1 MHLSSIAFI
10 LHITCICAIGT
21 AQTNIT
27 FKSSPIILEAGLF
40 GHLTT
45 IYNDSTLY
53 IFGGNTE
60 SGSVLPYVPSQSVY
74 TLQLTSPDTV
84 YHYQIPTLP
93 DWTYVEDGAPMDFLG
108 DPDTTFMNPTAISC
122 AFPHTNCHAR
132 IDDTIYAFI
141 PNDNNDNLFVYKYNV
156 ITKSFPSGTAWDNT
170 NYANQITQMLAYENE
185 YENVKYYVDGCIVS
199 DGAEYIYSFGTIQ
212 SSAST
217 YHGFKYN
224 ALLDMFILLEFDG
237 LFNRGYA
244 VGCNIDIHNANI
256 YVFGGTFYNGFEMD
270 IIEKWNINDDTWSV
284 VDDGMEHKRSHLT
297 VHVLTSAH
305 ENYFIIM
312 GGTTQEAKQSIE
324 IFDANIDE
332 MVLTLSITTDLIRRY
347 AFSTF
352 IWNDLLYIHGGAV
365 FNNVNLT
372 LSIKS
377 DFLCVNITDAIRR
390 FYVHPPTSVPSDL
403 PTLTPSAVPSSTPTD
418 APTTMTQSP
427 SGAPTSQSVSPTWTP
442 TLGPTLASF
451 DPTWDL
457 TLASTTTQ
465 PTRAPTDEC
474 FERGMCALGYMDQ
487 TNGNTEYL
495 LCGSQCI
502 GGAYLTD
509 LDCNCAC
516 VLVGLCP
523 QLCYSDEYCYS
534 YDIYP
539 SNASTVTFDPVYIQ
553 HVHDNRNTTFNVY
566 VKPHTLPCI
575 QPSITFEYELIV
587 EYLIITNEDASW
599 STTCSEFNI
608 DGCDMWSTCLQ
619 SVPIGTAQIDADTL
633 YKITIQD
640 TADWA
645 MCAHGYD
652 INARLTLTC
661 QGTVPPSKSPTRSPT
676 IFPTISPTSPTE
688 NPTISPT
695 SLTQSPTNF
704 PTFSPTLITNNPT
717 HFPTI
722 PPTTPTAEPTPHASA
737 LCPTDQTKLP
747 GNCVNYYVK
756 IFPGTTTTVNLQSV
770 PIGYGQSEFNEYNI
784 YYTATRGAC
793 IEPSITFEYQSLF
806 QDQVGEYYFASNR
819 IYIRNNQDALLQ
831 TCRHPGGYTY
841 EVECGA
847 WETCLSNYSVSDV
860 NQIDRDATYRMQ
872 VSGSFQCW
880 ASGWGGCCWSLV
892 MNARLH
898 FECKG
903 TFDPVPTAYPTPE
916 PTQYG
921 GSLCSTSPY
930 TWCYYIDLYPGDP
943 NRTTT
948 VYIQHKKTEYA
959 LHPSGTYFNLYFTMR
974 NGTCLTPLIDFEY
987 EPIDMDSDDE
997 YILITGTAPTN
1008 VTQMLQKCS
1017 YTNNMCGQMTTCIDQ
1032 MRMYRQPLYE
1042 NEKYLVELYLSG
1054 NVDPLCD
1061 DHEYIINARLHWTCT
1076 ATVEPT
1082 QATSHPTTH
1091 PSHPTNSPIPTVHP
1105 SRAPSSAPSQ
1115 PTSNDDGIVFYPLS
1129 IQLPQSIS
1137 NHISVVYEDRLH
1149 IIGGLLSYKSIE
1161 TMTNIYNN
1169 DNHNLTTIHDFD
1181 FEIYTN
1187 ILPSWKH
1194 TGPSSIACSHQC
1206 YVTINDTVFIQVLND
1221 DVSDLFYVKYSLS
1234 EATFEPNDYD
1244 DYTDSYVDTL
1254 ESIGTVESD
1263 EMPQNLM
1270 YQCVVYDEKRFI
1282 YSFGSNL
1289 MSDLLPQALRY
1300 DTWDN
1305 RWSRLN
1311 ITNDDSI
1318 IFLWYPTQASSCV
1331 YCTIDSAFVYTF
1343 GGRYKGRDFGTY
1355 IEVPFIYKYNIVTQ
1369 TRSVLDAALT
1379 YERSFSTAAPIKLD
1393 PNETPQYVVI
1403 YGGTTAISKSYIE
1416 IFDVVNEI
1424 MIHYDVNS
1432 NDNVVNSINFNLLN
1446 ANLMNYSS
1454 FLYNDT
1460 LCINGGVSSEYDF
1473 QILNLSDIFDVDAFY
1488 PFTQD
1493 PVDYSCI
1500 HTHVMNGGFSI
1511 PEYIYRNTNQMMMN
1525 TIPLDDQEKNYR
1537 IMFQSSP
1544 STFSLAKLGKQCP
1557 DTYGSEYDCIAI
1569 STTVW
1574 ALYSGN
1580 IPWGDWTLD
1589 ISPIQWN
1596 IANKDDITLY
1606 WMSWTDSTIFKVG
1619 IGDVYN
1625 DERLTFAASD
1635 QVNYPLINDIDWI
1648 AIYPIQDGGDI
1659 KFIFYSN
1666 ECELSVDLLL
1676 MNDSFSV
1683 GDRLLIEWNLTR
1695 ANALYSNVW
1704 IHSDDMKLNYTMR
1717 INENEF
1723 NESECILSSPH
1734 SSLNDSLC
1742 EEGMRISELT
1752 TYDVNQNAYQIVV
1765 STLHP
1770 ILTSNDDSGVK
1781 ITQNVFAFQ
1790 RSIMH
1795 INLSMNTDDTIS
1807 PQRPLGFSIQYDES
1821 SPTQQHAHITVIFDD
1836 RLQISDDNTAQMTI
1850 DFYTDSCQIT
1860 YAKKGIYKTQA
1871 CLDEF
1876 VIPSDMF
1883 IANIGNDNAYSITMQ
1898 SVDSVL
1904 SKQDFIVSRNVQTV
1918 SVEIMNKNRSV
1929 SLGDKIEIEFAVI
1942 DYDIYQP
1949 ASIIYV
1955 TSAELGINAITRIAY
1970 TNDTNM
1976 TCEIEDPVIDDKHT
1990 CSHCIC
1996 DVSLHNLKAS
2006 SINSTLNMQ
2015 FNSFDTYLTQYD
2027 VPIYV
2032 DHCPIG
2038 YGLQS
2043 GSANDTIP
2051 CTQCALN
2058 TINIHRNSECIGCNK
2073 IDGIECIGQ
2082 SKMQITFNY
2091 WTHFDAQ
2098 QNAIISSYCPVGRC
2112 CRSKDGCLRDIS
2124 SSSSSSTLLCAKHR
2138 DESIPL
2144 CGGCIAGYSEVFG
2157 TANCSQCRRN
2167 HYELLLFPFFIAMV
2181 YVLFLAHCNTKTET
2195 NFDTS
2200 QAELSYAN
2208 LFAKDDMEAIKIAL
2222 LRPMVYLFE
2231 AISIITIQT
2240 GYAFYLQPLLDVF
2253 SMQFIIAEYGGASSG
2268 LCLTKH
2274 LTAIGKLLWYLFFPF
2289 SMLMILFIYYIVYE
2303 KLTVFKFKRF
2313 KPNFLNAFWYTILI
2327 MLGTFLDKMFK
2338 ILACRRL
2345 DSDAIGTVH
2354 FYAGNVMCYGLEWTL
2369 SLCTLILL

>member
-27 FKSSPIILEAGLF
+27 FKSSPIILEASLF

-45 IYNDSTLY
+45 IYNESTLY
-53 IFGGNTE
+53 IFGGNTDG
-60 SGSVLPYVPSQSVY
+60 GSVLPYVPSQSVY
-74 TLQLTSPDTV
+74 TLQLPDTV
-84 YHYQIPTLP
+84 HHYQIPTLP

-332 MVLTLSITTDLIRRY
+332 MVLTLSITTDLIHRY

-352 IWNDLLYIHGGAV
+352 LWNDLLYIHGGAV
-365 FNNVNLT
+365 FNDVNRT

-377 DFLCVNITDAIRR
+377 DCLCANITDAIHR
-390 FYVHPPTSVPSDL
+390 FYVDHTY
-403 PTLTPSAVPSSTPTD
+403 VPSSTPTD
-418 APTTMTQSP
+418 APTMTQSP

-442 TLGPTLASF
+442 TLEPTLASF
-451 DPTWDL
+451 D
-457 TLASTTTQ
+457 
-465 PTRAPTDEC
+465 PTDEC

-516 VLVGLCP
+516 VPVGLCP

-608 DGCDMWSTCLQ
+608 GCDMWSTCLQ
-619 SVPIGTAQIDADTL
+619 SVPIGTAQIDVDTV
-633 YKITIQD
+633 YAITIQD

-688 NPTISPT
+688 NPTIFPT

-722 PPTTPTAEPTPHASA
+722 PPTSPTAEPTP
-737 LCPTDQTKLP
+737 
-747 GNCVNYYVK
+747 
-756 IFPGTTTTVNLQSV
+756 
-770 PIGYGQSEFNEYNI
+770 
-784 YYTATRGAC
+784 
-793 IEPSITFEYQSLF
+793 
-806 QDQVGEYYFASNR
+806 
-819 IYIRNNQDALLQ
+819 
-831 TCRHPGGYTY
+831 
-841 EVECGA
+841 
-847 WETCLSNYSVSDV
+847 
-860 NQIDRDATYRMQ
+860 
-872 VSGSFQCW
+872 
-880 ASGWGGCCWSLV
+880 
-892 MNARLH
+892 
-898 FECKG
+898 
-903 TFDPVPTAYPTPE
+903 E
-916 PTQYG
+916 PTRYG
-921 GSLCSTSPY
+921 ASLCSTSPY
-930 TWCYYIDLYPGDP
+930 TWCYYIDLYPGNP
-943 NRTTT
+943 QRTTT
-948 VYIQHKKTEYA
+948 VSIQHKKMEYA

-1115 PTSNDDGIVFYPLS
+1115 PTSNDDGIVFHPLS

-1149 IIGGLLSYKSIE
+1149 IIGGLFSYKSIE
-1161 TMTNIYNN
+1161 TVTNIYNN
-1169 DNHNLTTIHDFD
+1169 NLTTIHGFH

-1305 RWSRLN
+1305 
-1311 ITNDDSI
+1311 
-1318 IFLWYPTQASSCV
+1318 
-1331 YCTIDSAFVYTF
+1331 
-1343 GGRYKGRDFGTY
+1343 
-1355 IEVPFIYKYNIVTQ
+1355 
-1369 TRSVLDAALT
+1369 
-1379 YERSFSTAAPIKLD
+1379 
-1393 PNETPQYVVI
+1393 
-1403 YGGTTAISKSYIE
+1403 
-1416 IFDVVNEI
+1416 
-1424 MIHYDVNS
+1424 
-1432 NDNVVNSINFNLLN
+1432 
-1446 ANLMNYSS
+1446 
-1454 FLYNDT
+1454 
-1460 LCINGGVSSEYDF
+1460 
-1473 QILNLSDIFDVDAFY
+1473 
-1488 PFTQD
+1488 
-1493 PVDYSCI
+1493 
-1500 HTHVMNGGFSI
+1500 
-1511 PEYIYRNTNQMMMN
+1511 
-1525 TIPLDDQEKNYR
+1525 
-1537 IMFQSSP
+1537 
-1544 STFSLAKLGKQCP
+1544 
-1557 DTYGSEYDCIAI
+1557 
-1569 STTVW
+1569 
-1574 ALYSGN
+1574 
-1580 IPWGDWTLD
+1580 
-1589 ISPIQWN
+1589 
-1596 IANKDDITLY
+1596 
-1606 WMSWTDSTIFKVG
+1606 
-1619 IGDVYN
+1619 
-1625 DERLTFAASD
+1625 
-1635 QVNYPLINDIDWI
+1635 
-1648 AIYPIQDGGDI
+1648 
-1659 KFIFYSN
+1659 
-1666 ECELSVDLLL
+1666 
-1676 MNDSFSV
+1676 
-1683 GDRLLIEWNLTR
+1683 
-1695 ANALYSNVW
+1695 
-1704 IHSDDMKLNYTMR
+1704 
-1717 INENEF
+1717 
-1723 NESECILSSPH
+1723 
-1734 SSLNDSLC
+1734 
-1742 EEGMRISELT
+1742 
-1752 TYDVNQNAYQIVV
+1752 
-1765 STLHP
+1765 
-1770 ILTSNDDSGVK
+1770 
-1781 ITQNVFAFQ
+1781 
-1790 RSIMH
+1790 
-1795 INLSMNTDDTIS
+1795 
-1807 PQRPLGFSIQYDES
+1807 
-1821 SPTQQHAHITVIFDD
+1821 
-1836 RLQISDDNTAQMTI
+1836 
-1850 DFYTDSCQIT
+1850 
-1860 YAKKGIYKTQA
+1860 
-1871 CLDEF
+1871 
-1876 VIPSDMF
+1876 
-1883 IANIGNDNAYSITMQ
+1883 
-1898 SVDSVL
+1898 
-1904 SKQDFIVSRNVQTV
+1904 
-1918 SVEIMNKNRSV
+1918 
-1929 SLGDKIEIEFAVI
+1929 
-1942 DYDIYQP
+1942 
-1949 ASIIYV
+1949 
-1955 TSAELGINAITRIAY
+1955 
-1970 TNDTNM
+1970 
-1976 TCEIEDPVIDDKHT
+1976 
-1990 CSHCIC
+1990 
-1996 DVSLHNLKAS
+1996 
-2006 SINSTLNMQ
+2006 
-2015 FNSFDTYLTQYD
+2015 
-2027 VPIYV
+2027 
-2032 DHCPIG
+2032 
-2038 YGLQS
+2038 
-2043 GSANDTIP
+2043 
-2051 CTQCALN
+2051 
-2058 TINIHRNSECIGCNK
+2058 
-2073 IDGIECIGQ
+2073 
-2082 SKMQITFNY
+2082 
-2091 WTHFDAQ
+2091 
-2098 QNAIISSYCPVGRC
+2098 
-2112 CRSKDGCLRDIS
+2112 
-2124 SSSSSSTLLCAKHR
+2124 
-2138 DESIPL
+2138 
-2144 CGGCIAGYSEVFG
+2144 
-2157 TANCSQCRRN
+2157 
-2167 HYELLLFPFFIAMV
+2167 
-2181 YVLFLAHCNTKTET
+2181 
-2195 NFDTS
+2195 
-2200 QAELSYAN
+2200 
-2208 LFAKDDMEAIKIAL
+2208 
-2222 LRPMVYLFE
+2222 
-2231 AISIITIQT
+2231 
-2240 GYAFYLQPLLDVF
+2240 
-2253 SMQFIIAEYGGASSG
+2253 
-2268 LCLTKH
+2268 
-2274 LTAIGKLLWYLFFPF
+2274 
-2289 SMLMILFIYYIVYE
+2289 
-2303 KLTVFKFKRF
+2303 
-2313 KPNFLNAFWYTILI
+2313 
-2327 MLGTFLDKMFK
+2327 
-2338 ILACRRL
+2338 
-2345 DSDAIGTVH
+2345 
-2354 FYAGNVMCYGLEWTL
+2354 
-2369 SLCTLILL
+2369 

>member
-27 FKSSPIILEAGLF
+27 FKSSPIILEASLF

-45 IYNDSTLY
+45 IYNESTLY
-53 IFGGNTE
+53 IFGGNTDG
-60 SGSVLPYVPSQSVY
+60 GSVLPYVPSQSVY
-74 TLQLTSPDTV
+74 TLQLPDTV
-84 YHYQIPTLP
+84 HHYQIPTLP

-332 MVLTLSITTDLIRRY
+332 MVLTLSITTDLIHRY

-352 IWNDLLYIHGGAV
+352 LWNDLLYIHGGAV
-365 FNNVNLT
+365 FNDVNRT

-377 DFLCVNITDAIRR
+377 DCLCANITDAIHR
-390 FYVHPPTSVPSDL
+390 FYVDHTY
-403 PTLTPSAVPSSTPTD
+403 VPSSTPTD
-418 APTTMTQSP
+418 APTMTQSP

-516 VLVGLCP
+516 VPVGLCP

-608 DGCDMWSTCLQ
+608 GCDMWSTCLQ
-619 SVPIGTAQIDADTL
+619 SVPIGTAQIDVDTV
-633 YKITIQD
+633 YAITIQD

-661 QGTVPPSKSPTRSPT
+661 QGTVPPSKSPTSPTQSPT
-676 IFPTISPTSPTE
+676 IF
-688 NPTISPT
+688 PT

-722 PPTTPTAEPTPHASA
+722 PPTSPTAEPTP
-737 LCPTDQTKLP
+737 
-747 GNCVNYYVK
+747 
-756 IFPGTTTTVNLQSV
+756 
-770 PIGYGQSEFNEYNI
+770 
-784 YYTATRGAC
+784 
-793 IEPSITFEYQSLF
+793 
-806 QDQVGEYYFASNR
+806 
-819 IYIRNNQDALLQ
+819 
-831 TCRHPGGYTY
+831 
-841 EVECGA
+841 
-847 WETCLSNYSVSDV
+847 
-860 NQIDRDATYRMQ
+860 
-872 VSGSFQCW
+872 
-880 ASGWGGCCWSLV
+880 
-892 MNARLH
+892 
-898 FECKG
+898 
-903 TFDPVPTAYPTPE
+903 E
-916 PTQYG
+916 PTRYG
-921 GSLCSTSPY
+921 ASLCSTSPY
-930 TWCYYIDLYPGDP
+930 TWCYYIDLYPGNP
-943 NRTTT
+943 QRTTT
-948 VYIQHKKTEYA
+948 VSIQHKKMEYA

-997 YILITGTAPTN
+997 YILITGTTPTN
-1008 VTQMLQKCS
+1008 MTQMFGKCS
-1017 YTNNMCGQMTTCIDQ
+1017 YANNMCGQMITCIDQ
-1032 MRMYRQPLYE
+1032 MFVSMKPPNRFWPFSE
-1042 NEKYLVELYLSG
+1042 NEKYLVQLYLPG

-1061 DHEYIINARLHWTCT
+1061 EHIINARLHWTCHNRKNADRAT
-1076 ATVEPT
+1076 SSPSLPSARPTIMPTVEPT

-1115 PTSNDDGIVFYPLS
+1115 PTSNDDGIVFHPLS

-1331 YCTIDSAFVYTF
+1331 YRTIEGHHDAFVYTF

-1976 TCEIEDPVIDDKHT
+1976 TCEIEDLAVIDDKHT

-2043 GSANDTIP
+2043 GSANDIIP

-2253 SMQFIIAEYGGASSG
+2253 SMQFIIAEYGGANRG

-2289 SMLMILFIYYIVYE
+2289 SMLIILFIYYIVYE

-2369 SLCTLILL
+2369 SLCTLILLIV